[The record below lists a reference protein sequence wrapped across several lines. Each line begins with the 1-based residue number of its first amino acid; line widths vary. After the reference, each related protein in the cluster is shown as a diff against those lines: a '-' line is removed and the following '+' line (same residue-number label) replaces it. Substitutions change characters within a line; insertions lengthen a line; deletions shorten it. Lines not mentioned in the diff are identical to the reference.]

1 MATVPDIPVWRTF
14 GAAPKPVA
22 ALERHE
28 TLIAGGSL
36 VGLTIALDLAM
47 KGHKVV
53 VLNRLDFVP
62 AGSKA
67 ICYAKRTLEILDR
80 LGVADTMV
88 AKGVVWERARSS
100 GATARSRSTSTTS
113 CR

>member
-1 MATVPDIPVWRTF
+1 MASAPDIPVWRAF
-14 GAAPKPVA
+14 GAVPKPA
-22 ALERHE
+22 AAVGRHE

-36 VGLTIALDLAM
+36 VGLTIALDLAK

-67 ICYAKRTLEILDR
+67 ICYA
-80 LGVADTMV
+80 
-88 AKGVVWERARSS
+88 
-100 GATARSRSTSTTS
+100 
-113 CR
+113 

>member
-1 MATVPDIPVWRTF
+1 MASASDIPVWRRF
-14 GAAPKPVA
+14 KAAPRPA
-22 ALERHE
+22 AAVERHE

-80 LGVADTMV
+80 LGVADAMV
-88 AKGVVWERARSS
+88 AKGVVWEKGKVLDVYKRQ
-100 GATARSRSTSTTS
+100 GL
-113 CR
+113 